1 MTSKKGTLSAG
12 SETVLSHVMLPL
24 HTNHYGSIHGAVI
37 LGFIDEVAFVAAT
50 RLTGKNVVL
59 AAVNHASFDR
69 PVKVG
74 SLLTLRA
81 QIGSIGRTS
90 VKLKVTFEAEDL
102 KTRET
107 VRIGSA
113 DLVMVA
119 VDPKGRPAKIVDR
132 RL

>member
-1 MTSKKGTLSAG
+1 MVSKNRTPCSGTD
-12 SETVLSHVMLPL
+12 TVLSHVMLPL

-59 AAVNHASFDR
+59 AAVNHASFDH
-69 PVKVG
+69 PVKVR
-74 SLLTLRA
+74 SLLTRRA
-81 QIGSIGRTS
+81 NISSIGHTS

-102 KTRET
+102 KTKKT
-107 VRIGSA
+107 LRIGSA

-119 VDPKGRPAKIVDR
+119 VDPKGRPTKIGR
-132 RL
+132 

>member
-1 MTSKKGTLSAG
+1 MASKNRTLCSGT
-12 SETVLSHVMLPL
+12 ETILSHVMLPL

-59 AAVNHASFDR
+59 AAVNRASFDH

-81 QIGSIGRTS
+81 HIGSIGRTS
-90 VKLKVTFEAEDL
+90 VKLKIAIESEDL
-102 KTRET
+102 RTEKV

-119 VDPKGRPAKIVDR
+119 VDPKGHPTKIGR
-132 RL
+132 

>member
-1 MTSKKGTLSAG
+1 MAAKSRTPSSG

-24 HTNHYGSIHGAVI
+24 HTNHYGSIHGAV
-37 LGFIDEVAFVAAT
+37 LLAFIDEVAFVAAT

-59 AAVNHASFDR
+59 AAVNNASFDR
-69 PVKVG
+69 PVMVG

-81 QIGSIGRTS
+81 HIASIGRTS
-90 VKLKVTFEAEDL
+90 VKLKVTLEAEDL
-102 KTRET
+102 RTGKT

-119 VDPKGRPAKIVDR
+119 VDPKGRPTKIGR
-132 RL
+132 

>member
-1 MTSKKGTLSAG
+1 MASKNRTLCSGT
-12 SETVLSHVMLPL
+12 ETVLSHVMLPM

-59 AAVNHASFDR
+59 AAVNHASFER
-69 PVKVG
+69 PVKIG

-81 QIGSIGRTS
+81 RIGSIGRTS
-90 VKLKVTFEAEDL
+90 VKLKITIESEDL
-102 KTRET
+102 RTGKT

-119 VDPKGRPAKIVDR
+119 VDLNGRPAKIG
-132 RL
+132 L